1 MQDLNDLY
9 YFAQV
14 VERGGFA
21 AAGRAL
27 GVPKSKLSRR
37 IGELEDRLGVRLLQR
52 STRRFAVTEVGQSY
66 LRHVQAMIAE
76 AAAAQEAIDRT
87 RSEPRGQVR
96 ISCPNGLLDPL
107 APIVARFLVD
117 YPSVQLTVE
126 RTGRP
131 VDVIEEGFDLALR
144 VRNEPL
150 EDEGLVIRRMV
161 RFDKRMVASPALLA
175 RAGTPLTPD
184 DLQHFDG
191 LDMSRQNGVHAW
203 ELRGPNNEERNV
215 AFQPRLITDDFQTL
229 HEAARAGVGIVQL
242 PQLLVDRDLASG
254 RLISLLPEWGTPTGI
269 LHAAFP
275 TRRGLVPAVRVLLD
289 RLAEGF
295 AKCSE
300 VEPLI
305 RSAI

>member
-9 YFAQV
+9 YFANV
-14 VERGGFA
+14 VEKGGFA

-66 LRHVQAMIAE
+66 LRHCQAMIAE
-76 AAAAQEAIDRT
+76 AVAAQEAIDRT

-96 ISCPNGLLDPL
+96 VSCPNGLLDPL
-107 APIVARFLVD
+107 APIVAKFLVD
-117 YPSVQLTVE
+117 YPGVQLVVE

-161 RFDKRMVASPALLA
+161 RFDKTMVASPALLA
-175 RAGTPLTPD
+175 RAGTPTTPD

-191 LDMSRQNGVHAW
+191 LDMSRQSGVHTW
-203 ELRGPNNEERNV
+203 QLHGPNKQERTI
-215 AFQPRLITDDFQTL
+215 AFQPRLITDDFATL
-229 HEAARAGVGIVQL
+229 HEAAREGVGIVQL
-242 PQLLVDRDLASG
+242 PILLVDEDLRSG
-254 RLISLLPEWGTPTGI
+254 RLVPLLPDWSAPSGI

-275 TRRGLVPAVRVLLD
+275 TRRGLVPAVRVFID

-295 AKCSE
+295 GKCTAL
-300 VEPLI
+300 EPLI